1 MRRTCALLL
10 TLLACAF
17 SPQDQ
22 KSALALLGEGSKLEA
37 EGRAAATTSDQLTAE
52 TGKVDLKIA
61 EIDAKRRRLE
71 VESERSDATKD
82 RLAPVIAELDASRKP
97 LEAQKARLEQ
107 EKSRLLDRKHLER
120 ALDAFRKAAEKAAS
134 EGGKPLL
141 AKALLGIGRV
151 CEISIPENVAEAQAA
166 YARIVAECPDQ
177 KAAVEEAQGK
187 LRLKGVDVYLDQ
199 YARFVENWRDVLRNT
214 PAPLDA
220 KKKELD
226 AKIRALGKDATDG
239 LLEGLGHKDEVVR
252 AFAAELIAGAADEA
266 GLATLIAKL
275 GDRSADVRAG
285 AGLAIAKIFE
295 TWTLARTYDQEAERI
310 LADLDSKDPADPNA
324 QKLIAANRARA
335 EELRKRAETIRG
347 NLPGNLANK
356 PQIEAELQRL
366 IADESAEPSG
376 RIEAAKAVRALGE
389 ISGGLID
396 AICKGLESK
405 NRSVREA
412 CCIAASGV
420 DTTNSEA
427 KLKLVDRLMTIV
439 QYEPEADPKPLAERD
454 LANDPAVRVSA
465 AISLGAIGMV
475 KAVPALVEALSDGDS
490 NARRTAN
497 EALKRITGMDL
508 GYDPDPLI
516 PSEGDHPMAP
526 EEVAKKQI
534 AKRQEG
540 IAKWTAWW
548 NETLGAGVLVDRFW
562 QFQSQWK
569 SGDPSRLFDRDAY
582 LRDLK
587 VRSYTLADPAAQ
599 IERAERACDRFHTR
613 KGQIQQDA
621 LDLGAPAIDKF
632 MAFLSGAV
640 PADGGLSPDLQSK
653 SRAVTRLFVAE
664 TIAKLIASA
673 KATDKIAALRDKLG
687 SGTKDEKAGAALALG
702 FLPKDMLGPEDR
714 DALEKRGLEDADP
727 EVKEAAARS
736 LARVGSPDNGPAL
749 ARVAAANSN
758 TRTGE
763 AAQMAAIRALAAL
776 APKNEEV
783 VRALG
788 ELAGGEPDKRSPS
801 SSVREAACDALAA
814 IADPAAVK
822 NRWLLRARRDIA
834 KPVRDTA
841 TRAILAIAAADP
853 GLADVLVTVVTDPQS
868 PSIDRTGAALGLG
881 DLANPKTIPALV
893 YRIVDQNPPQA
904 LKDPDSTARAI
915 CAEALGN
922 MGDKAQYLL
931 VAEKLIDALNDPAD
945 LVKTAAFDALRKIA
959 PTPPEKDAFQV
970 KDPDSARAAAVA
982 KLRTWLESN
991 RSQWKELPQ

>member
-1 MRRTCALLL
+1 R
-10 TLLACAF
+10 
-17 SPQDQ
+17 
-22 KSALALLGEGSKLEA
+22 
-37 EGRAAATTSDQLTAE
+37 
-52 TGKVDLKIA
+52 
-61 EIDAKRRRLE
+61 
-71 VESERSDATKD
+71 
-82 RLAPVIAELDASRKP
+82 
-97 LEAQKARLEQ
+97 
-107 EKSRLLDRKHLER
+107 HLER
-120 ALDAFRKAAEKAAS
+120 ALEAFRKSAEQAAL
-134 EGGKPLL
+134 EGAKELL
-141 AKALLGIGRV
+141 AKALLGVGRV
-151 CEISIPENVAEAQAA
+151 CEISIPENVPEAQGA

-177 KAAVEEAQGK
+177 KTAVEEARRK
-187 LRLKGVDVYLDQ
+187 IRLKGVDVYLDQ
-199 YARFVENWRDVLRNT
+199 YARFVTNWREVLRNS

-226 AKIRALGKDATDG
+226 AKVKAIGRDATDG
-239 LLEGLGHKDEVVR
+239 LMDGLANKDEVVR
-252 AFAAELIAGAADEA
+252 AFAAELIAGAADES

-275 GDRSADVRAG
+275 GDQGADIRAG

-295 TWTLARTYDQEAERI
+295 TWALARTYDQEAERI

-324 QKLIAANRARA
+324 KKLIDANRARA
-335 EELRKRAETIRG
+335 EDVRKRGEAIRG
-347 NLPGNLANK
+347 NLPANLANK
-356 PQIEAELQRL
+356 PQIEAELQKL
-366 IADESAEPSG
+366 ISDESADPSG

-396 AICKGLESK
+396 AVCKGLESK

-427 KLKLVDRLMTIV
+427 KLKLVDRLMAIV
-439 QYEPEADPKPLAERD
+439 QYEPEADAKPLTERD
-454 LANDPAVRVSA
+454 LANDPAVRVSS
-465 AISLGAIGMV
+465 AISLGTIGMV
-475 KAVPALVEALSDGDS
+475 KGVPALIEALSDGDS
-490 NARRTAN
+490 NVRRTAN

-508 GYDPDPLI
+508 GFDPDPLI
-516 PSEGDHPMAP
+516 PSEGDRPMDP
-526 EEVAKKQI
+526 EDVAKKQA

-540 IAKWTAWW
+540 IAKWSAWW
-548 NETLGAGVLVDRFW
+548 NETLGAGILVNRFW
-562 QFQSQWK
+562 LFQSQWK

-582 LRDLK
+582 LRELK

-599 IERAERACDRFHTR
+599 IERAERACDRFQLR

-621 LDLGAPAIDKF
+621 LDLGAPAIEKF
-632 MAFLSGAV
+632 AAFLSGIL
-640 PADGGLSPDLQSK
+640 PADAGLSTDLQSK

-664 TIAKLIASA
+664 TVAKLIAAGRAS
-673 KATDKIAALRDKLG
+673 DKIAALRDKVG
-687 SGTKDEKAGAALALG
+687 SGSKDEKAGAALALG
-702 FLPKDMLGPEDR
+702 FLPKDMAGPEDR
-714 DALEKRGLEDADP
+714 DALEKRGLEDADA

-736 LARVGSPDNGPAL
+736 LARVGSADNGPAL
-749 ARVAAANSN
+749 ARVASANSN

-763 AAQMAAIRALAAL
+763 AAQMAAVRALAAL
-776 APKNEEV
+776 APKNEDV

-788 ELAGGEPDKRSPS
+788 ELAGGDPDKRSSS

-814 IADPAAVK
+814 IADTAAVK

-893 YRIVDQNPPQA
+893 YRIVDQNPPMA
-904 LKDPDSTARAI
+904 LKDPDPTVRAI
-915 CAEALGN
+915 CGEALGN

-931 VAEKLIDALNDPAD
+931 AAEKLIDALNDQAD
-945 LVKTAAFDALRKIA
+945 LVKSAAFDALRKIA

-970 KDPDSARAAAVA
+970 KDPESARAAAVA

-991 RSQWKELPQ
+991 RGQWKELPQ